1 MLNKFT
7 TYMFM
12 VFGIILTYIV
22 ALGLYFMVACI
33 PSMMLA
39 YIIKTFF
46 TVSYTFWQIT
56 MCIAIGFTILGG
68 RFRK

>member
-7 TYMFM
+7 TFVSM
-12 VFGIILTYIV
+12 VFGIILAYIIV
-22 ALGLYFMVACI
+22 LSLYFIVACI
-33 PSMMLA
+33 PSMMWA
-39 YIIKTFF
+39 YIIKTLF

-56 MCIAIGFTILGG
+56 IGIAIGFTILGG